1 MITPFM
7 TRTHL
12 IGIAAVLLFVG
23 SLYFCLQKGDAMN
36 SKQTSQLISL
46 PAPKLTGDVSVETA
60 LQTRRSVRSYA
71 QEPPTLEDIAQLLWA
86 AQGVTSHN
94 RFRTAPSAGALYPLE
109 VYIVSG
115 NISGLEEGIYRYLSL
130 QHELTL
136 VHPGDHRRQLAA
148 AALDQACVRKA
159 PATIIF
165 TGISSRISGKYGQ
178 RGIQYMIM
186 EAGHAAQ
193 NICLQ
198 AVTRQIG
205 VVPVGAF
212 KEDQVRKILQLD
224 NTELPLYLIPLGKK
238 P

>member
-1 MITPFM
+1 MTSPSM
-7 TRTHL
+7 TRTPL

-23 SLYFCLQKGDAMN
+23 SLYFNLPKGDAMK
-36 SKQTSQLISL
+36 SKQPSQLISL
-46 PAPKLTGDVSVETA
+46 PAPTLTGDVSVETA
-60 LQTRRSVRSYA
+60 LQKRRSIRSYT

-94 RFRTAPSAGALYPLE
+94 GFRTAPSAGALYPLE

-115 NISGLEEGIYRYLSL
+115 NISGLEEGIYRYLAH

-136 VHPGDHRRQLAA
+136 VHRGDHRRQLSS
-148 AALDQACVRKA
+148 AALGQACVREA

-165 TGISSRISGKYGQ
+165 TGISSRITVKYGQ
-178 RGIQYMIM
+178 RGIQYMMM

-193 NICLQ
+193 NVCLQ

-212 KEDQVRKILQLD
+212 KENQVRQILQLD
-224 NTELPLYLIPLGKK
+224 NSELPLYLLPLGKK

>member
-1 MITPFM
+1 MITSLM
-7 TRTHL
+7 TRTQL
-12 IGIAAVLLFVG
+12 IAIAAVFLFAG
-23 SLYFCLQKGDAMN
+23 SLYVSLQKGDAMN
-36 SKQTSQLISL
+36 SKQSSQLISL
-46 PAPKLTGDVSVETA
+46 PAPKLTGDVSVEKA

-71 QEPPTLEDIAQLLWA
+71 QDPPTLEDISQLLWA
-86 AQGVTSHN
+86 AQGVTTHN
-94 RFRTAPSAGALYPLE
+94 GLRTAPSAGALYPLE

-115 NISGLEEGIYRYLSL
+115 NISVLEEGIYRYLSR

-136 VHPGDHRRQLAA
+136 VHAGDHRRQLAA
-148 AALDQACVRKA
+148 AALGQACVREA

-165 TGISSRISGKYGQ
+165 TGISSRITGKYGQ
-178 RGIQYMIM
+178 RGIQYMMM

-193 NICLQ
+193 NVCLQ
-198 AVTRQIG
+198 AVTLQIG